1 MNINKYKPKFND
13 NILKKIIM
21 KKKDFY
27 QNKFLGFKKFISRL
41 KKNIIKMKK
50 VTNDIINIIIA
61 KLKNVRINSL
71 KLKRKIIK
79 N

>member
-1 MNINKYKPKFND
+1 
-13 NILKKIIM
+13 
-21 KKKDFY
+21 
-27 QNKFLGFKKFISRL
+27 
-41 KKNIIKMKK
+41 MKK

-79 N
+79 K